1 MSGLHVGWCVGAKM
15 DGAANHGAELGHII
29 PDSAM
34 SAPHLWIIATF
45 IAMVHF
51 LKSFKK
57 SVVLRFF

>member
-1 MSGLHVGWCVGAKM
+1 MWVGAL
-15 DGAANHGAELGHII
+15 APRWTAPQITAELGHII